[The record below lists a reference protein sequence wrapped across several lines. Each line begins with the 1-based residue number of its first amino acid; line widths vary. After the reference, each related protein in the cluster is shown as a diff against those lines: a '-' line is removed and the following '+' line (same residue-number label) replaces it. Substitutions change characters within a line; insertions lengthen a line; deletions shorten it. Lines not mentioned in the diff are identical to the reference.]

1 MTFPQHAAAALS
13 KPPAQSA
20 ADRAYQHTK
29 DAIIRGDL
37 PGGTA
42 LSEVTVCTELGLSR
56 TPVHEAFLRL
66 AAEDLLT
73 LASRKGALVRP
84 MPPSEAADVLEM
96 REAVEASAAR
106 RAIADGRAAEAA
118 PALEEALRRQEQA
131 LAAELSHSAGLP
143 DAAAIARFIAA
154 DDDFHTA
161 VVAASH
167 NPIALHFAGLL
178 RDRQQRLRHQLLRV
192 HPDQLRP
199 ALDQHRRLASA
210 LAAGDAEVYAAVLSE
225 HIAMHQG
232 IL

>member
-1 MTFPQHAAAALS
+1 MTSPQHAAATA
-13 KPPAQSA
+13 PSA
-20 ADRAYQHTK
+20 ADRAYLHTK
-29 DAIIRGDL
+29 EAIIRGDL

-42 LSEVTVCTELGLSR
+42 VSEVTVCSELGLSR

-66 AAEDLLT
+66 ASENLLT

-96 REAVEASAAR
+96 REAVEATAAR

-118 PALEEALRRQEQA
+118 PALEEALRRQERA
-131 LAAELSHSAGLP
+131 LASRPSDPP
-143 DAAAIARFIAA
+143 DTAAFVAA
-154 DDDFHTA
+154 DDAFHTA
-161 VVAASH
+161 VVAASR
-167 NPIALHFAGLL
+167 NPIALHFTGLL
-178 RDRQQRLRHQLLRV
+178 RDRQQRLRHQLMRV

-199 ALDQHRRLASA
+199 ALEQHRRLAASF
-210 LAAGDAEVYAAVLSE
+210 AAGDADAYAADLSE

>member
-1 MTFPQHAAAALS
+1 MRVTSPERGPA
-13 KPPAQSA
+13 PPSVPVPPSA

-29 DAIIRGDL
+29 DAIIRGEL

-42 LSEVTVCTELGLSR
+42 LSEVTVCSELGLSR

-66 AAEDLLT
+66 AAENLLT

-84 MPPSEAADVLEM
+84 MAPSEAADVLEM

-118 PALEEALRRQEQA
+118 PALDKALRRQERA
-131 LAAELSHSAGLP
+131 LTAGRSDPP
-143 DAAAIARFIAA
+143 DAAAIKAFVAA
-154 DDDFHTA
+154 DDAFHTA
-161 VVAASH
+161 VVAASR
-167 NPIALHFAGLL
+167 NPIALHFTGLL
-178 RDRQQRLRHQLLRV
+178 RDRQQRLRHQLMRV

-199 ALDQHRRLASA
+199 ALDQHRRLAAA
-210 LAAGDAEVYAAVLSE
+210 LAAGDADGYASVLSE